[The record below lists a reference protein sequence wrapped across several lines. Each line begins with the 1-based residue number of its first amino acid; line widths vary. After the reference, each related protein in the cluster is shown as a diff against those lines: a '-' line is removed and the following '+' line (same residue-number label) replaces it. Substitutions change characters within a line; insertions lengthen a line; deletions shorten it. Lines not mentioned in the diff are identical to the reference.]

1 MKRKTTTFFILTF
14 TMLTTPGLSQS
25 IPEDKVVASEEEVL
39 YYTYKWD
46 GERLPDGRPMVS
58 DDLLERLK
66 NLKVEDIWQLLHE
79 LGYRNQFE
87 SGWKMIHDDVP
98 IVGRALTT
106 VYMPSRPDIQERLVE
121 EGLKAGHVGPMNS
134 WPIDMLQKGDVY
146 VADSFG
152 KIVEGILIGS
162 NLGNSI
168 FARSGTGVVFDGS
181 IRDIDDLA
189 EIEGFNAFVRDWHPS
204 FPEDVMLTGIN
215 IPVRIGNVT
224 VMPGDVVLAK
234 RIGVLFIPPHL
245 VEEVVI
251 TAEIIDLR
259 DEFAQ
264 ERVRAGVYT
273 PGQIDTQWTE
283 EIENDFLNWLK
294 ENRMD
299 RLPVPIEEM
308 QDFLQHRTW

>member
-87 SGWKMIHDDVP
+87 SGWKMIHDDVS

-121 EGLKAGHVGPMNS
+121 EGLKAGHIGPMNS

-204 FPEDVMLTGIN
+204 FPEDVMLKGIN
-215 IPVRIGNVT
+215 VPVRIGNVT

-299 RLPVPIEEM
+299 RLPVPIDEM
-308 QDFLQHRTW
+308 QEFLQHRTW